1 MAHSSILY
9 LYVDPTSDMFSL
21 YEEKAALHNTVKQFP
36 DAGFDLLTPN
46 ECTITENKSTKVDF
60 KVVGAMYKLTKKGAT
75 DYEKPQSFY
84 MYPRSSI
91 SKSNFRLANNVG
103 IIDSGYRGPIGA
115 FFDAYS
121 WTNDSFVMK
130 KGSRYVQLCHPQLK
144 PFKVVIVNDLS
155 LLGEK
160 TERGDG
166 GFGST
171 GK

>member
-1 MAHSSILY
+1 MTHSSILY
-9 LYVDPTSDMFSL
+9 LYPTSEL
-21 YEEKAALHNTVKQFP
+21 YDLYVEKALQHNTVKKFP
-36 DAGFDLLTPN
+36 DAGFDLLTPEPVVFTPN
-46 ECTITENKSTKVDF
+46 TATKIDY
-60 KVVGAMYKLTKKGAT
+60 KVVGAMYKMTKKGEP
-75 DYEKPQSFY
+75 DYSKPQSFY

-103 IIDSGYRGPIGA
+103 IIDSGYRGSIGA
-115 FFDAYS
+115 YFDAAPWS
-121 WTNDSFVMK
+121 NDEFTME

-144 PFKVVIVNDLS
+144 SFKVIIVNELF
-155 LLGEK
+155 LLGEH

>member
-1 MAHSSILY
+1 MVHSSILY
-9 LYVDPTSDMFSL
+9 LYVDPQSELYSL
-21 YEEKAALHNTVKQFP
+21 YEEKAASHNAVKQFP
-36 DAGFDLLTPN
+36 DAGFDLLIPETV
-46 ECTITENKSTKVDF
+46 EFIQNKSSKVDF
-60 KVVGAMYKLTKKGAT
+60 KVVGAMYKITKKGLP

-115 FFDAYS
+115 FFDAYP
-121 WTNDSFVMK
+121 WANDSFVME

-144 PFKVVIVNDLS
+144 PFKVVIVNDLL